1 VKELKD
7 KARQYKDAATK
18 EKERGTQL
26 ESELTSVKQQLES
39 QQATE
44 SLDDIRGQLEMTIQ
58 DKRVLEQQIRELKEQ
73 HLSSREESER
83 VFLEKEQVAE
93 AQYRS

>member
-1 VKELKD
+1 MKELKD

>member
-1 VKELKD
+1 V
-7 KARQYKDAATK
+7 R
-18 EKERGTQL
+18 
-26 ESELTSVKQQLES
+26 QQLES

-44 SLDDIRGQLEMTIQ
+44 SLEAQLDMTLQ

-93 AQYRS
+93 ARYRS

>member
-1 VKELKD
+1 
-7 KARQYKDAATK
+7 
-18 EKERGTQL
+18 
-26 ESELTSVKQQLES
+26 
-39 QQATE
+39 
-44 SLDDIRGQLEMTIQ
+44 MTIQ

-93 AQYRS
+93 ARYRS

>member
-1 VKELKD
+1 V
-7 KARQYKDAATK
+7 R
-18 EKERGTQL
+18 
-26 ESELTSVKQQLES
+26 QQLES

-93 AQYRS
+93 ARYRS